1 MHTET
6 QRSAQADIII
16 PTRFW
21 YTSSSDNGKAGG
33 ASVPPRPSDNRD
45 VRLLLVVLADA
56 EEADAVVR
64 AVAGERGLHGHHMA
78 AVVSHAGDEDALQ
91 RPIQR
96 QPELLAAAEP
106 LVDHDDRGRPER
118 VRPRQGAQPA
128 AADWP
133 LVREDRAVG
142 LGNATPVPVVYN
154 VIVWAELRD
163 GGDGRARHREQE
175 RAGCRAATERNP
187 REARTATASCASASA
202 QPAPAAWPVTA
213 VTVGTGSA
221 SRSATR
227 PRNARG
233 EAVPRR
239 RGQPRARPREV
250 VAVAEELALGGQDER
265 IRIPN

>member
-163 GGDGRARHREQE
+163 GGDGKEPR
-175 RAGCRAATERNP
+175 RAGQALVAVL
-187 REARTATASCASASA
+187 
-202 QPAPAAWPVTA
+202 VT
-213 VTVGTGSA
+213 A
-221 SRSATR
+221 SRSAL
-227 PRNARG
+227 A
-233 EAVPRR
+233 AVRRR
-239 RGQPRARPREV
+239 RGTRGRHARRRRRAPARARSRRPRR
-250 VAVAEELALGGQDER
+250 G
-265 IRIPN
+265 P